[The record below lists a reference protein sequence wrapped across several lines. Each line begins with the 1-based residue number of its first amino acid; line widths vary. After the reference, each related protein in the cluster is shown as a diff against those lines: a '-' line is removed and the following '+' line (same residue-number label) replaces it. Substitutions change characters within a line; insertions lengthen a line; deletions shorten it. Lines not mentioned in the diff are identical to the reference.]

1 MLMNMQYC
9 VFLQRVKNAGGAD
22 ANKSIKRTQR
32 DQQRLEISVA
42 TLSAPE
48 LNVLGETGAN
58 RRHGVHRWL
67 LLL

>member
-9 VFLQRVKNAGGAD
+9 VFLQRVKNAGGVD
-22 ANKSIKRTQR
+22 ANRLIKHAQR
-32 DQQRLEISVA
+32 DQQRLITVA

-48 LNVLGETGAN
+48 RNVLGETGAN
-58 RRHGVHRWL
+58 RHHIAHRWL